1 MIDAMSSLGGVTVDW
16 QASQADFIVSSA
28 NKCVQGIPG
37 FGFVLAK
44 LSSLHKCQG
53 MYVLS
58 NGSVRAVLT
67 NSKRVKPYG
76 WSSLEVMF
84 NIKNCCTFQWR
95 ESSYKPKLSYCVCGR
110 YIYAS
115 ARVILIQYDLT
126 LCLGLCLQVIL
137 AHYH

>member
-1 MIDAMSSLGGVTVDW
+1 MIDALSSLGGVTVDW

-37 FGFVLAK
+37 FGFVVAK

-76 WSSLEVMF
+76 WSSLEVIF
-84 NIKNCCTFQWR
+84 NIKIVAPFNGGNCHINR
-95 ESSYKPKLSYCVCGR
+95 SSHTV
-110 YIYAS
+110 S
-115 ARVILIQYDLT
+115 AGCPSMQAQ
-126 LCLGLCLQVIL
+126 G
-137 AHYH
+137 

>member
-76 WSSLEVMF
+76 WSSLEVIF
-84 NIKNCCTFQWR
+84 NIKIVAPFNGGNRHINRSSHTVFAGGTFMQAQ
-95 ESSYKPKLSYCVCGR
+95 G
-110 YIYAS
+110 
-115 ARVILIQYDLT
+115 
-126 LCLGLCLQVIL
+126 
-137 AHYH
+137 

>member
-37 FGFVLAK
+37 FGFVFAK

-58 NGSVRAVLT
+58 YGRVRAALPS
-67 NSKRVKPYG
+67 SKRAKPYG
-76 WSSLEVMF
+76 WSSLEVIF
-84 NIKNCCTFQWR
+84 NIKIVAPFNGGNCHINR
-95 ESSYKPKLSYCVCGR
+95 SSH
-110 YIYAS
+110 
-115 ARVILIQYDLT
+115 RVFAGCPFMQAQGQSSSSIT
-126 LCLGLCLQVIL
+126 
-137 AHYH
+137 